1 MVTLDPSPAVN
12 KVKDFKAQI
21 FMRMGHLT
29 TLHISKNMMRTGSGR
44 RPSGLVFLLCHPGLC
59 PLLVVYRRTICAMSL
74 QLKKKRKAPAVRSFA
89 SISQFFFFKECVL
102 ETRVLA
108 IFMHGLICLLSHF
121 LTFGW
126 NRFGVQFTEE
136 WDLFAFSPSAGF

>member
-29 TLHISKNMMRTGSGR
+29 TLCISKNTMRTGSGR

-59 PLLVVYRRTICAMSL
+59 PLLAVHCRTICAMSL
-74 QLKKKRKAPAVRSFA
+74 QFKKKRP
-89 SISQFFFFKECVL
+89 QPLDLLPLLLNFFFFKRMC
-102 ETRVLA
+102 
-108 IFMHGLICLLSHF
+108 
-121 LTFGW
+121 FG
-126 NRFGVQFTEE
+126 NKS
-136 WDLFAFSPSAGF
+136 FSNTYAWTHLPFVSFPHLWMK

>member
-29 TLHISKNMMRTGSGR
+29 TLCISKNTMRTGSGR

-59 PLLVVYRRTICAMSL
+59 PLLAVHCRTICALSR
-74 QLKKKRKAPAVRSFA
+74 QLKKKKKAPAVRSFA
-89 SISQFFFFKECVL
+89 STSQFFFKDCVL

-121 LTFGW
+121 LTSGW

-136 WDLFAFSPSAGF
+136 WDPYTFSPSAGF